1 MRAILS
7 LFITF
12 SAAVAGLH
20 AQAAPEPNQVALDR
34 YQRSLDSLV
43 PQLLAELA
51 TPGAAV
57 AMIRD
62 GKVVLAQG
70 YGYADREQGELV
82 TSETLFNIGS
92 ISKTVAAWGLLS
104 LVEAGK
110 LDLDAPVERYLTRW
124 HLPPSE
130 FDHDDVTLRRLLS
143 HTAGLRLH
151 GYPGFHPDS
160 QLPILERSLA
170 GETNGSGDVRVIM
183 EPGTK
188 WQYSGGGFTIAQ
200 LIVEEVTGQRFAEFM
215 TSEVLEPLGMTSSSY
230 VWNAMVERLAAV
242 PYGSLAEPIPGPRFT
257 AAAAA
262 GLQTSLEDFTRF
274 ALASM
279 SGARPNLASGVLQ
292 PATVAMMQER
302 VPASPNYGL
311 GYGIFE
317 VLGDKR
323 AVGHGGANAGWM
335 ARFLVVPE
343 TGDGLVVMTNSTNG
357 GAVHNYLFCE
367 WGHAE
372 LQETGRCRK
381 PIARIIVSVIEERGV
396 GAAVAHY
403 RHLRQSDP
411 DGYVVSEGQLNQ
423 LGYGLLQAGRVD
435 DAVVIFQLNVETF
448 PEASNTYDSLGEAHM
463 VRGDKE
469 LAIANYEKSLELN
482 PDNQNA
488 KTTLQ
493 RLRGR

>member
-1 MRAILS
+1 MTA
-7 LFITF
+7 T
-12 SAAVAGLH
+12 AVAQEQNLRPDLDPAEFRSILDDMMPGLLRD
-20 AQAAPEPNQVALDR
+20 NL
-34 YQRSLDSLV
+34 
-43 PQLLAELA
+43 

-57 AMIRD
+57 VLVRE
-62 GKVVLAQG
+62 GKTAWIAG
-70 YGYADREQGELV
+70 YGYADVASKRPV
-82 TSETLFNIGS
+82 TADTAFNIGS
-92 ISKTVAAWGLLS
+92 ISKTIAAWGVMK
-104 LVEAGK
+104 LVEDGAI
-110 LDLDAPVERYLTRW
+110 DLDAPVASYLTRW
-124 HLPPSE
+124 HLPSSE
-130 FDHDDVTLRRLLS
+130 FDNSGVTMRRLLS
-143 HTAGLRLH
+143 HTAGLSLH
-151 GYPGFHPDS
+151 GYPGF
-160 QLPILERSLA
+160 LPSEDLPTIEQSLS
-170 GETNGSGDVRVIM
+170 GNTNGSGDVHLIM
-183 EPGTK
+183 PPGTK
-188 WQYSGGGFTIAQ
+188 WKYSGGGFTIAQ

-257 AAAAA
+257 ATAAA

-381 PIARIIVSVIEERGV
+381 PIARIIVSVIEQRGV

-448 PEASNTYDSLGEAHM
+448 PEASNTYDSLGEAYM

-488 KTTLQ
+488 KTVLQ